1 MKVMILAAGR
11 GERMRPLT
19 DTLPKSL
26 LPLRGKP
33 LIVHHLERLAAAG
46 LREVVINTGWLGEKI
61 PAALGDGSAWKLRIE
76 YSHEGWPA
84 LDTGGGLKR
93 ALPLLGAAPFLAL
106 NADIYTDYPYA
117 KLAQRGLAAQ
127 DLAHL
132 VMVANPAHNAR
143 GDFALEQGRL
153 RTAGE
158 PTHTYS
164 GIGLIRP
171 ELVRDERE
179 AAFPLVPL
187 LRQAM
192 QSDRVAGEV
201 YPGLW
206 RDIGT
211 PERRGELES
220 GLA

>member
-1 MKVMILAAGR
+1 MKAMILAAGR

-33 LIVHHLERLAAAG
+33 LIVHQLEKLAAAG

-61 PAALGDGSAWKLRIE
+61 PAALGDGSAWDLRIS

-93 ALPLLGAAPFLAL
+93 ALPLLGEAAFLVI
-106 NADIYTDYPYA
+106 NADVYTDYPYA
-117 KLAQRGLAAQ
+117 DLLRQELAET

-132 VMVANPAHNAR
+132 VLTTNPLHHPE
-143 GDFALEQGRL
+143 GDFALTGKRVRAEGQPRY
-153 RTAGE
+153 
-158 PTHTYS
+158 TYT
-164 GIGLIRP
+164 GISLLRP
-171 ELVRDERE
+171 ELFQTEPGAV
-179 AAFPLVPL
+179 FPLTPL
-187 LRQAM
+187 LCEAM
-192 QSDRVAGEV
+192 RSDRVAGEI
-201 YPGLW
+201 YTGLW

-211 PERRGELES
+211 PQRLAELEA
-220 GLA
+220 GP